1 MPRQDVHD
9 GTLVHAD
16 VAGIQD
22 WIIGH
27 ATELQIVRGGSRLL
41 DRAFEDLVEALTT
54 ELGPPGELT
63 DPGNSGWQLIARSS
77 GELSLILTDRED
89 ADRIAALVRANLARQ
104 LPGLT
109 ITVGTASLNTAA
121 AEEEKE
127 EPGFLA
133 AKRQARESAVSTG
146 TRVPTSYHLGTETC
160 EATGVATAVAT
171 PTSEG
176 WHLSAESHRRRN
188 EDAGDLDRSDVTLE
202 RRMDRI
208 GAATRSARYAG
219 YVAVI
224 SADGNAIGRRFQS
237 LSSAVE
243 VAAESRRIGEALSEM
258 QNAAYD
264 AAVDHHTAAGGT
276 SPPPLNPVVRAGDDL
291 RFVVPAHVALPFAA
305 ALIGASH
312 DLQACAGV
320 LLCHATLPFSLAH
333 EASEQL
339 LRQAKRASKGDQDGR
354 TPPFVAFALESG
366 SGVRH
371 QLGQDVLSASPCH
384 ADQLA
389 PLHQAAQQLDVG
401 QTQLRRVI
409 EALRQGGRAADREWK
424 LWWLTLGP
432 DAQDALRTLWGALGC
447 STDPAEQPFPLTR
460 TREIDGVTGEV
471 QVSPLADLLLVRG
484 LTREPIRQEVGA

>member
-1 MPRQDVHD
+1 MPLPDVHD
-9 GTLVHAD
+9 QTLLHAD

-41 DRAFEDLVEALTT
+41 DRAFEDLIVALTA
-54 ELGPPGELT
+54 ELGEPGDLT
-63 DPGNSGWQLIARSS
+63 DPGDSSWQLIARSS
-77 GELSLILTDRED
+77 GELSLILADRVD
-89 ADRIAALVRANLARQ
+89 AGRIAALVRANLARQ

-121 AEEEKE
+121 EEE

-133 AKRQARESAVSTG
+133 VKRRARESAVSTG

-160 EATGVATAVAT
+160 EATGVATAAAQAT
-171 PTSEG
+171 TREG
-176 WHLSAESHRRRN
+176 WHLSTESHRRRAQ
-188 EDAGDLDRSDVTLE
+188 DADDLDRSDVTLE

-224 SADGNAIGRRFQS
+224 SADGNAIGRRFQT
-237 LSSAVE
+237 LSSAVD
-243 VAAESRRIGEALSEM
+243 VAAESQRIGEALTQM
-258 QNAAYD
+258 QNVAYD
-264 AAVDHHTAAGGT
+264 AAADHHTTSGGT
-276 SPPPLNPVVRAGDDL
+276 VPLPLNPVVRAGDDL

-305 ALIGASH
+305 ALTGASEN
-312 DLQACAGV
+312 LQACAGV
-320 LLCHATLPFSLAH
+320 LLCHATLPFALAH

-339 LRQAKRASKGDQDGR
+339 LRQAKRASKGDQDGH

-371 QLGQDVLSASPCH
+371 QLGQDVLSASPYH
-384 ADQLA
+384 ADQQLT
-389 PLHQAAQQLDVG
+389 PLQHAAQQLDVG
-401 QTQLRRVI
+401 QTQLRRAI
-409 EALRQGGRAADREWK
+409 EALRQGGRVAEREWQ

-432 DAQDALRTLWGALGC
+432 DAQKAFWTLWGALGC
-447 STDPAEQPFPLTR
+447 STDPGEQPFPLTR
-460 TREIDGVTGEV
+460 TREIDGVTDEV

-484 LTREPIRQEVGA
+484 LTREPIRQEVDA